1 MNFELTESQRL
12 VRDLCREFA
21 EREVRPRAAEI
32 DRLDE
37 FPWDLYKG
45 MAELEILGMTLPAEY
60 GRLYRDARGYPIWEG
75 TSQIQ
80 RLVIARQL
88 LR

>member
-12 VRDLCREFA
+12 VRDLCRGFA
-21 EREVRPRAAEI
+21 EREVRPRAAEV

-37 FPWDLYKG
+37 FPWDPYKR
-45 MAELEILGMTLPAEY
+45 MAELEMPGMTLPP
-60 GRLYRDARGYPIWEG
+60 RVRF
-75 TSQIQ
+75 
-80 RLVIARQL
+80 IARQL